1 MARPKKSTAK
11 KTTTAAEKV
20 AVVSSKET
28 GELPVIPVERTP
40 DPAPD
45 FIVPTEA
52 NSRDEALTPKVE
64 KSPTVSN
71 TVVVALNYPLGITF
85 DLSKERRVKLNGNAE
100 SLRGKDKG
108 QLPVGAFGLT
118 VIDRADWEE
127 IKAKYGTMR
136 LFRSGLIFVSDS
148 KSNAE
153 AEAEEKK
160 ETRHGLEAVDP
171 KKDVQLKGR
180 IVESSAPAE

>member
-11 KTTTAAEKV
+11 KATTAAEKV

-40 DPAPD
+40 DPAP
-45 FIVPTEA
+45 V
-52 NSRDEALTPKVE
+52 VE
-64 KSPTVSN
+64 SEQTTVSN

-100 SLRGKDKG
+100 GLRGKDKG

-180 IVESSAPAE
+180 IVESAAPAE

>member
-20 AVVSSKET
+20 AVISSKET
-28 GELPVIPVERTP
+28 GELPVVPVERIP
-40 DPAPD
+40 DPAP
-45 FIVPTEA
+45 VVEPTQ
-52 NSRDEALTPKVE
+52 T
-64 KSPTVSN
+64 TVSN
-71 TVVVALNYPLGITF
+71 TIVVALNYPLGITF

-180 IVESSAPAE
+180 IVESAAPAE

>member
-28 GELPVIPVERTP
+28 GELPVVPVERIP
-40 DPAPD
+40 DPAP
-45 FIVPTEA
+45 VVEPTQ
-52 NSRDEALTPKVE
+52 T
-64 KSPTVSN
+64 TVSN
-71 TVVVALNYPLGITF
+71 TIVVALNYPLGITF

-180 IVESSAPAE
+180 IVESAAPAE

>member
-11 KTTTAAEKV
+11 KTTTAAENA

-28 GELPVIPVERTP
+28 GELPVVPVERVP
-40 DPAPD
+40 EPAP
-45 FIVPTEA
+45 VVE
-52 NSRDEALTPKVE
+52 PK
-64 KSPTVSN
+64 KTNVSN
-71 TVVVALNYPLGITF
+71 SIVVALNYPMGITF

-100 SLRGKDKG
+100 NLRGKDKG
-108 QLPVGAFGLT
+108 QIPTGAFGLT
-118 VIDRADWEE
+118 VVDRADWEE

-180 IVESSAPAE
+180 IVESAAPAE